1 MPGHEETKQKTSTPE
16 SLQDRALRLVL
27 ASQVFFFGAITWCV
41 ILVHDHA
48 AQNDGISYYAVHHR
62 TLVIAA
68 VGYLAAA
75 IGLWRTSTLFRLGGL
90 DPLIW
95 FGLRVVAVVLVLL
108 LVTPYSGG
116 AFLNWSHM
124 TVGVIGA
131 LVQLAISITLWRR
144 YGSLSALL
152 GFSIQLAGG
161 VLGALSL
168 PDWRFEY
175 LLNSEII
182 FQLGF
187 CWCLIGWTRILPK
200 ALSS

>member
-1 MPGHEETKQKTSTPE
+1 MSGHEETELKTSTQE
-16 SLQDRALRLVL
+16 SLQHHALRVVRIT
-27 ASQVFFFGAITWCV
+27 QVFFFASITWCV
-41 ILVHDHA
+41 ILVHNHD
-48 AQNDGISYYAVHHR
+48 AQNSGISYYGVHHR
-62 TLVIAA
+62 TVVIAV
-68 VGYLAAA
+68 VGYVAAA
-75 IGLWRTSTLFRLGGL
+75 IGLWRTSTLFRLGRL

-95 FGLRVVAVVLVLL
+95 LGLRVVAVVLILL
-108 LVTPYSGG
+108 LVTPYTGG
-116 AFLNWSHM
+116 TFLNWAHM

-144 YGSLSALL
+144 YGSLDAVF

-161 VLGALSL
+161 ILGALSL

-200 ALSS
+200 ALPS